1 MEKPTLIVVFDV
13 TFLIGNFVSNNG
25 NERRLPSTFQWTS
38 GKNDDINDDD
48 GNGEKTFVVPSY
60 VTSMINQVRICKRF
74 A

>member
-25 NERRLPSTFQWTS
+25 NERRLPSTFQRTS
-38 GKNDDINDDD
+38 GKNDDD
-48 GNGEKTFVVPSY
+48 GNVEKTFVVPSY

>member
-25 NERRLPSTFQWTS
+25 NERRLPSTFQRAS
-38 GKNDDINDDD
+38 GKNDDNDDD

>member
-25 NERRLPSTFQWTS
+25 NERRLPSTFQQAS
-38 GKNDDINDDD
+38 GKNDDDNDDD